1 MYDGFAEKYVGEAGL
16 SRSGAGGDSGGR
28 MADALA
34 LRAKC
39 QRGDPVRRCRAV
51 RSEVV
56 SINRGCEAAAF
67 ATAAAMDT
75 NGRELAQDRGR
86 VGDDRA
92 LGLEIER
99 PLAEEVNTHVCGF
112 SS

>member
-39 QRGDPVRRCRAV
+39 QRGDPV
-51 RSEVV
+51 SY
-56 SINRGCEAAAF
+56 
-67 ATAAAMDT
+67 
-75 NGRELAQDRGR
+75 
-86 VGDDRA
+86 
-92 LGLEIER
+92 
-99 PLAEEVNTHVCGF
+99 THLTLPTKA
-112 SS
+112 